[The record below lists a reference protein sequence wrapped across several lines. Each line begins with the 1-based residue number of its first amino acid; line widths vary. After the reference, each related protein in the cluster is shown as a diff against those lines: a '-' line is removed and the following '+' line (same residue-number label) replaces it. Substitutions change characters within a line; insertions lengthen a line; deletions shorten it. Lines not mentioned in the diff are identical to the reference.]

1 MADIL
6 AVLLGGAVVK
16 AFIVKHKKATLQFG
30 KFLVVGAINFLVD
43 FGIFKLLTVVFGM
56 LIAPANLISYSTGVF
71 NSFLLNRYWTFKI
84 KHKFVSIHF
93 VKFVFVN
100 LLSLGVNTLAVWVL
114 VDIYRF
120 SDGLFGVENLYAKL
134 IATVF
139 SFTINFAGNKLLV
152 FREDKSPSIEE

>member
-1 MADIL
+1 M
-6 AVLLGGAVVK
+6 K
-16 AFIVKHKKATLQFG
+16 AYLIKNKKATLQFG

-56 LIAPANLISYSTGVF
+56 LVVPANVISYTCGVF

-84 KHKFVSIHF
+84 KHKFLSVHF

-100 LLSLGVNTLAVWVL
+100 LLSLGINILAVWVL
-114 VDIYRF
+114 IDLYQFIG
-120 SDGLFGVENLYAKL
+120 GLFGVENLYAKM

-139 SFTINFAGNKLLV
+139 SFVINFAGNKLFV
-152 FREDKSPSIEE
+152 FRENKPPSIEE

>member
-1 MADIL
+1 M
-6 AVLLGGAVVK
+6 K
-16 AFIVKHKKATLQFG
+16 AFLIKNKKAILQFG

-56 LIAPANLISYSTGVF
+56 LTVPANVISYTAGVL

-84 KHKFVSIHF
+84 QHKFASVHF

-100 LLSLGVNTLAVWVL
+100 LVSLGVNILAVWVL
-114 VDIYRF
+114 IDLYQF
-120 SDGLFGVENLYAKL
+120 NDGLFGVQNLYAKL

-139 SFTINFAGNKLLV
+139 SFTVNFAGNKLLV
-152 FREDKSPSIEE
+152 FRENQPPSIEE